1 MAVASYSGLCL
12 FVEELISLVG
22 LADDASIVDLT
33 SHQVT
38 VNTLT
43 EARINCTTEQKV
55 IFYGNPCPIGRPVS
69 TLSVGCISILLLIH
83 LSWPCSCIP
92 EHHRCPEAIILD
104 IKTAPAGD
112 TLLACRHATK
122 TETKKSRPVSPKI
135 KHTMRDCVKYMYWM
149 IGCTAGL
156 WLIVNQCC

>member
-1 MAVASYSGLCL
+1 MARLCSFCL

-55 IFYGNPCPIGRPVS
+55 VIFYGNPHPMS
-69 TLSVGCISILLLIH
+69 ALLLYHCRMYIYTTSYP
-83 LSWPCSCIP
+83 L
-92 EHHRCPEAIILD
+92 IL
-104 IKTAPAGD
+104 AV
-112 TLLACRHATK
+112 LLY
-122 TETKKSRPVSPKI
+122 S
-135 KHTMRDCVKYMYWM
+135 
-149 IGCTAGL
+149 
-156 WLIVNQCC
+156 